1 MFPNFPWT
9 NFHRLNADWILTEFN
24 RIKSTVEELVSTAED
39 RITEALTTARNA
51 LTAAQEAYN
60 RSTDNMYRLNRVEP
74 RVDALEAEDTAI
86 EADMERL
93 AGRVANLALDV
104 EDKVDNGNGTIT
116 GTEHMLT
123 VEGENSGDM
132 TTMTGTAFL
141 AQSLFAGS
149 VPVGWTAERTSSL
162 DDDTHIRVFQRGTGT
177 AVKISNVAPGTAD
190 RDAVNVQQF
199 NARTL
204 PLIVD
209 IVMLTGGSCTVLTPF
224 DNITDA
230 IYNGRTIYARVTAS
244 PDNKY
249 TNNIIQATLFRDVG
263 TTTGRSIMFHV
274 FSASQYYPVCIIR
287 GYAPNTWTWV
297 ERST

>member
-60 RSTDNMYRLNRVEP
+60 RSTANMYRLNRVEP

-93 AGRVANLALDV
+93 AGRVSNLALDV
-104 EDKVDNGNGTIT
+104 EGKVNNGNNTIT
-116 GTEHMLT
+116 GAQNTLT
-123 VEGENSGDM
+123 VAGENSGDM
-132 TTMTGTAFL
+132 TTMNGSSFL
-141 AQSLFAGS
+141 AQSFFAGS
-149 VPVGWTAERTSSL
+149 TAVGWTAEQ
-162 DDDTHIRVFQRGTGT
+162 DEHGDPPHIRVFRVGGA
-177 AVKISNVAPGTAD
+177 AVRISNVAPGTAD
-190 RDAVNVQQF
+190 SDAVNVQQF
-199 NARTL
+199 NARTQ

-209 IVMLTGGSCTVLTPF
+209 VVMLTGGSCTVLSPF

-230 IYNGRTIYARVTAS
+230 IYNGRAIYARVTAS
-244 PDNKY
+244 PDDKY
-249 TNNIIQATLFRDVG
+249 TNHVIPATLFRDSG
-263 TTTGRSIMFHV
+263 ATTGRSIMFHV

-297 ERST
+297 ERAT